1 MATISEFYAA
11 DRGIWR
17 KWLEKNHATA
27 GNVWLIIYKKDSGT
41 PSVVYAEA
49 VEEALCFGW
58 VDSKPNKR
66 DEKSFVLYFAARK
79 PKSPWS
85 KINKERVARLIKD
98 KKIHASG
105 LAKINAAKKDG
116 SWSVLD
122 SVEALI
128 MPDVLKKRFNKNKKA
143 LTHFEAFPPSVKKA
157 IYQWVQSAKTEETRE
172 KRITETVTLAA
183 KNVRANQWRGK

>member
-1 MATISEFYAA
+1 M
-11 DRGIWR
+11 
-17 KWLEKNHATA
+17 WLEKNHATA
-27 GNVWLIIYKKDSGT
+27 GSVWLIIYKKDSGT

-49 VEEALCFGW
+49 VEEALCFGR

-66 DEKSFVLYFAARK
+66 DDKSYVLYFAARK

-85 KINKERVARLIKD
+85 KINKERVARLIKE
-98 KKIHASG
+98 KKMHAAG

-128 MPDVLKKRFNKNKKA
+128 MPGELKKVISKNKKA
-143 LTHFEAFPPSVKKA
+143 LTHFEAFPPSVKKG
-157 IYQWVQSAKTEETRE
+157 IYQWIQSAKTDETRE
-172 KRITETVTLAA
+172 KRITETVNQAE
-183 KNVRANQWRGK
+183 KNIRANQWRG